1 MRDGMEAR
9 EGTGKR
15 MATGKKNTAPLTLV
29 FGNDSY
35 WVEAAAKEYLD
46 QRVPESQRVFGLDTI
61 DGMVESGGAASLAL
75 RKCLESLDTPAFMGG
90 EKVVWLKNAS
100 FLAASGRA
108 TRGEEVK
115 GCLER
120 LTALIKKGLMP
131 GVFFLITAPGL
142 DKRSAFYKACEKA
155 GELREFAITDKSY
168 QVDEQAAGII
178 GKALADAG
186 LTADSDVVV
195 ALAQR
200 EGCDTRQIRNEVE
213 KLSLYAGERRRITVA
228 DVEAVVCAVRG
239 SQPWDLADAV
249 LGRDLGKALQVLS
262 RLLFQK
268 TNSVFLVTVLE
279 GRFRELL
286 AYREALDRGWL
297 RPPPA
302 YGRGGGGWDG
312 MPEEAATL
320 MTGILGKD
328 PRALPGFVTGIRAKQ
343 AMVFSKP
350 AIRRIQKRLLEAHRL
365 MVTSPTDPQWILELL
380 LIRILGRRP
389 AARPRSP

>member
-1 MRDGMEAR
+1 MEAR
-9 EGTGKR
+9 EGTGNR
-15 MATGKKNTAPLTLV
+15 MATGKKSTTPLTL
-29 FGNDSY
+29 FYGNDSY
-35 WVEAAAKEYLD
+35 WVEASAKEYLD
-46 QRVPESQRVFGLDTI
+46 QRVPEARRVFGLDTI

-100 FLAASGRA
+100 FLAAAGRA

-120 LTALIKKGLMP
+120 LTDLIKKGLMP
-131 GVFFLITAPGL
+131 GVFFMVTAPGL

-155 GELREFAITDKSY
+155 GADLREFAINDKSY
-168 QVDEQAAGII
+168 QVDEQAAQII

-186 LTADSDVVV
+186 LTADADVVV

-213 KLSLYAGERRRITVA
+213 KLKLYAGDRQRITVA

-249 LGRDLGKALQVLS
+249 LGRDLGKALQVLN

-286 AYREALDRGWL
+286 AYREAIDRGWL
-297 RPPPA
+297 KPPPA

-312 MPEEAATL
+312 MPEEAGVL

-328 PRALPGFVTGIRAKQ
+328 PRAMPGFVTGIRAKQ

-365 MVTSPTDPQWILELL
+365 MVTSPTDTQWILELL

-389 AARPRSP
+389 AARKAQ